1 MKKIK
6 YLMAFLFLSIASIFV
21 GEFYI
26 YYLDNFEED
35 FYHTEFYKPFDSSNE
50 EMTEALLEAAEENE
64 IILFT
69 LERNVISTIK
79 SEMTIYGEE
88 SAKKE
93 LERRGIQFRN
103 NQSLLL
109 GNMNV
114 SYRDFSTF
122 EHKERGHDYYLAGDE
137 ENVVL
142 FKQQL
147 VDQFGGGFPRMG
159 AASNAEGIVFVFF
172 SVCLLLILFLS
183 YYEIQLLKKEF
194 SVRVLMGADITR
206 MIGRQVAADVMVF
219 TFLYIISFMLTSELH
234 HSLFHWNVQMAGLCL
249 FLVFNS
255 LLYAILWKGNF
266 RKTLSSSGGKSV
278 LAINYGLKV
287 VMSVL
292 CILSITAMATFID
305 QGVNYYKQKDII
317 STFEDY
323 SYVQLNYRDVSKFE
337 ESAAIREKF
346 HQTFEKESADMTNLQ
361 GSVVGQTDFNYPV
374 IRMNEGALKQ
384 LPEAL
389 TEKLEKDYVHF
400 LIPRDLKDKN
410 IPIDGIKG
418 VYSLYEP
425 SHPPFKITYYEGDLE
440 VLSVKDMFYPFKT
453 RMESNPIML
462 VNSAAAGEDVNNEYA
477 QIRTY
482 IAYDVMY
489 DITDEEYQK
498 FLADNEWKDE
508 LEVKTNVKDLY
519 EYNWKIIQRG
529 MYISFILLGLVLAMN
544 LFIVA
549 TILRVEYTFNAKEL
563 LLMKI
568 LGRSLFERN
577 RKIIL
582 LSIGAS
588 VISAIIAIVIS
599 FFINTPFTGYLIMGS
614 VLILLLDC
622 LILYVNITRLD
633 KKSLVKVLKGGI
645 V

>member
-50 EMTEALLEAAEENE
+50 EMTEALLDAAEDNE

-79 SEMTIYGEE
+79 SEMIIYGEE
-88 SAKKE
+88 SAKE
-93 LERRGIQFRN
+93 EIESRGIQFRN

-109 GNMNV
+109 GDMNV
-114 SYRDFSTF
+114 SYRDFSSF
-122 EHKERGHDYYLAGDE
+122 EHKESGHGYYLAGGE
-137 ENVVL
+137 ENIVL

-147 VDQFGGGFPRMG
+147 VDQYGGGFPRMG
-159 AASNAEGIVFVFF
+159 ATSDAKGIVFVFF

-194 SVRVLMGADITR
+194 SVRVLMGADATR
-206 MIGRQVAADVMVF
+206 MIFRQVGADAIVF
-219 TFLYIISFMLTSELH
+219 TLLYFISFMLTSELH
-234 HSLFHWNVQMAGLCL
+234 HSLFHWNVQLTGLCL
-249 FLVFNS
+249 FLVLNS
-255 LLYAILWKGNF
+255 LLYIILRKGNF
-266 RKTLSSSGGKSV
+266 RKTLSSAGGKSV
-278 LAINYGLKV
+278 LALNYGLKV

-305 QGVNYYKQKDII
+305 QGLNYYKQKDII
-317 STFEDY
+317 STFENY
-323 SYVQLNYRDVSKFE
+323 SYVQLNYRDVTKFE
-337 ESAAIREKF
+337 GSAAIREKF
-346 HQTFEKESADMTNLQ
+346 HQTFEEKSADMTNLQ

-384 LPEAL
+384 LPEAF
-389 TEKLEKDYVHF
+389 TGKLEKDFVHL
-400 LIPRDLKDKN
+400 LIPGDLKDRN
-410 IPIDGIKG
+410 VPIDGIKG

-425 SHPPFKITYYEGDLE
+425 SHPPFKITYYEEDLE
-440 VLSVKDMFYPFKT
+440 VLSAKDMFYPFKT
-453 RMESNPIML
+453 RLETNPIML
-462 VNSAAAGEDVNNEYA
+462 VNSATSGEDVNNEYA

-489 DITDEEYQK
+489 DITDEEYQR
-498 FLADNEWKDE
+498 FLADNDWKDE

-588 VISAIIAIVIS
+588 VISALIAIVIS

-622 LILYVNITRLD
+622 LILYLNITRLD
-633 KKSLVKVLKGGI
+633 QKSLVKVLKGGI